1 MRFKDHL
8 IENENKLYE
17 ASANQAIERME
28 ILHDIIMNTDDI
40 KEKIKDSGMKTQKEA
55 AKIFQQAI
63 SLLKG
68 LK

>member
-1 MRFKDHL
+1 MDYEKYL
-8 IENENKLYE
+8 NE
-17 ASANQAIERME
+17 ASSSDALPRYNELVM
-28 ILHDIIMNTDDI
+28 IM
-40 KEKIKDSGMKTQKEA
+40 KSGELAGKLKDAHMKTQKEA